1 MKRHLAILIL
11 IPLLLESIA
20 PRPVE
25 AAPRCFA
32 DVPGINNCIN
42 GQIRNFWE
50 RYGGLAVFGYPL
62 GPETVVHIDGRA
74 LIVQRFERVQLEI
87 HPENKAPYHIL
98 LSRSGVEALNRTGRD
113 WTSFPKAPPDAPHY
127 FAHTGHAIAPEFW
140 PYWSSHGLEF
150 DGRPGLSST
159 ESLALF
165 GLPLSEATLETH
177 SNGTTLLTQWFERAR
192 FELHPNNPPA
202 SRVLL
207 GMLEREASEGL
218 AGNPGLST
226 PAYMPA
232 PGFVGVDGDKLVLSG
247 QSIQIK
253 GVNYYPQGRPW
264 AEMWKQWD
272 GLQVQ
277 RELHQA
283 RDDLGIN
290 AVRVLLPYQLDDRS
304 SDTPRVSKQLIER
317 LRQISQIAGELNLK
331 LIVTLFDFDD
341 SFAPAGTR
349 DSEHELQYLH
359 DIVGNFLGDDRI
371 LAWDI
376 HNEPDHY
383 APWKHGNPAQTLDW
397 LGRMAD
403 ELHRLDRNHLVTV
416 GMGSYETLYMPG
428 PDGRTVLDY
437 SDIISL
443 HNYNADDLARQIS
456 EVRARTGKP
465 IILGEFGWPTGPV
478 CVVAEYTEAQQARVY
493 QTALQA
499 ATGRVAG
506 VFAWTLRDFEPGPT
520 KRLDT
525 REEHYGLYRTD
536 GSLKPAASS
545 FVAYNALPLPSALR
559 TQELIKADELDYID
573 GPESPRL
580 IAESGHY
587 IKGKFRRAWD
597 LFGGRASLGLPLNE
611 AYPRPGDGVVVQ
623 HFEHA
628 VLEFHPEAAE
638 MPDFGLLTEADQIAL
653 FVRPQALGWGYAQSQ
668 QLEPGE
674 SKVAQRFRPF
684 YDQFRGSWR
693 LGKAI
698 SDERSEIINAQL
710 TYVQYFENG
719 RLEWN
724 ETKGWAEST
733 ALGKQ
738 VFHGQCRA
746 IGQ

>member
-1 MKRHLAILIL
+1 MKRHHICLMFIA
-11 IPLLLESIA
+11 LLLSTLW
-20 PRPVE
+20 PQTSQ

-32 DVPGINNCIN
+32 DVPGITSCIN
-42 GQIRNFWE
+42 GQIRSFWE
-50 RYGGLAVFGYPL
+50 RYGGLEVFGYPL
-62 GPETVVHIDGRA
+62 GSETLVNIDGRT
-74 LIVQRFERVQLEI
+74 LTVQRFERVRLEI
-87 HPENKAPYHIL
+87 HPENKPPYHIL
-98 LSRSGVEALNRTGRD
+98 LSRSGVEALTRSGRD
-113 WTSFPKAPPDAPHY
+113 WTSFPKASPDAPHY
-127 FAHTGHAIAPEFW
+127 FAHTGHAIASEFW

-150 DGRPGLSST
+150 DGRPGLSSA

-165 GLPLSEATLETH
+165 GLPLSEAMLETN
-177 SNGTTLLTQWFERAR
+177 SQGVTRVTQWFERAR
-192 FELHPNNPPA
+192 FEFHPENPQR
-202 SRVLL
+202 SQVLL
-207 GMLEREASEGL
+207 GMLEREASDEQAGSAGL
-218 AGNPGLST
+218 AAPT
-226 PAYMPA
+226 HPPV

-264 AEMWKQWD
+264 AEMWSQWD
-272 GLQVQ
+272 GLQIQ
-277 RELHQA
+277 RELQQA
-283 RDDLGIN
+283 RADLGIN

-304 SDTPRVSKQLIER
+304 SADPRINKAMIER
-317 LRQISQIAGELNLK
+317 LRQVSQIAGDLKLK

-349 DSEHELQYLH
+349 ESEQELQYLH

-383 APWKHGNPAQTLDW
+383 APWKDANPGQALDW

-416 GMGSYETLYMPG
+416 GMGSYENLYLPG
-428 PDGRTVLDY
+428 PDGRRVLDY

-456 EVRARTGKP
+456 ELRARSAKP
-465 IILGEFGWPTGPV
+465 IILEEFGWPTGPA

-506 VFAWTLRDFEPGPT
+506 VFAWTLRDFVSGPT
-520 KRLDT
+520 KRWDT
-525 REEHYGLYRTD
+525 REEHYGLYRAD
-536 GSLKPAASS
+536 GSLKPAAISLR
-545 FVAYNALPLPSALR
+545 AYDALPLPSAL
-559 TQELIKADELDYID
+559 QSQQPILAEGLDYID
-573 GPESPRL
+573 GPEAPRL

-587 IKGKFRRAWD
+587 VKGKFRRAWD

-611 AYPRPGDGVVVQ
+611 AYPRPTDGMVVQ
-623 HFEHA
+623 HFENA
-628 VLEFHPEAAE
+628 ILEFHPEAVE
-638 MPDFGLLTEADQIAL
+638 IPYFDILSEADQIAKL
-653 FVRPQALGWGYAQSQ
+653 VRPQALGWGYAQGQ
-668 QLEPGE
+668 QVEPGE
-674 SKVAQRFRPF
+674 NKVASRFQAF
-684 YDQFRGSWR
+684 YGQFKGTWR

-698 SDERSEIINAQL
+698 SPERVETINGQA

-724 ETKGWAEST
+724 QAKGWAEST
-733 ALGKQ
+733 AIGQQ
-738 VFHGQCRA
+738 VFQAQCRA
-746 IGQ
+746 LGQ